1 MFGLIGLVGYYTIT
15 NNIKNIQEWNCM
27 KTKLNDLVNKYA
39 GKGENMLNKEE
50 AELDSFIYK
59 YYVQWG

>member
-1 MFGLIGLVGYYTIT
+1 
-15 NNIKNIQEWNCM
+15 M

-59 YYVQWG
+59 YYVQ